1 MCTTREE
8 IREIMEQGVS
18 ALSAEI
24 SLLKA
29 HQDEYQRDLK
39 RHMDEESRWGVEV
52 AASRKDFID
61 FKNELMRQEVARGT
75 TLREMEDRILEKV
88 KRADKEEKIERDRL
102 MVSMVDTKLSNMK
115 ASLLTWMGFGG
126 LVAIASVIFYF
137 GGLGEKVTNNESDIK
152 DMKKYMDLGATSNYV
167 DQQNV
172 AQDVRISRI
181 EDTMKEG
188 FDELKQEIRNI
199 R

>member
-1 MCTTREE
+1 MCTTRDE
-8 IREIMEQGVS
+8 IKDIMEQGVS
-18 ALSAEI
+18 ALSSEI

-29 HQDEYQRDLK
+29 RQDEYQRDLK
-39 RHMDEESRWGVEV
+39 RHMEDEAKWGLEIK
-52 AASRKDFID
+52 ATRQDFIE
-61 FKNELMRQEVARGT
+61 FKNELMRQEVTRGNT
-75 TLREMEDRILEKV
+75 MREMEDRILEKV
-88 KRADKEEKIERDRL
+88 KNTDKEERGERDRL

-115 ASLLTWMGFGG
+115 SSLLTWMGFGG

-152 DMKKYMDLGATSNYV
+152 DIKQYMSTGATNGYV
-167 DQQNV
+167 DQQNT